1 MCEYAP
7 HNPAHSA
14 AWHVGPD
21 VGDPSLRG
29 LSPGLDARVSNN
41 SKKRGAPSEH
51 PQSLLKNYRFFA
63 AFFFAA
69 LAFFAMVF
77 SLGCATQPPTVC
89 LTVTTGGLSHP
100 PSYQM

>member
-1 MCEYAP
+1 M
-7 HNPAHSA
+7 S
-14 AWHVGPD
+14 G
-21 VGDPSLRG
+21 
-29 LSPGLDARVSNN
+29 N
-41 SKKRGAPSEH
+41 SKKIKKMGCSSEH

-69 LAFFAMVF
+69 LAFFAIVF

-89 LTVTTGGLSHP
+89 LAVTTGGLSHP